1 MFQELLINFV
11 KFTNIIVYR
20 IEFDNARWS
29 DPRNSGCGSLVSGGL
44 GWERGKGLGDCGGGA
59 IR

>member
-1 MFQELLINFV
+1 MYEGHKKNMFQEHLINFI

-29 DPRNSGCGSLVSGGL
+29 DPRNSGGGSLVSGGL
-44 GWERGKGLGDCGGGA
+44 GWEGERV
-59 IR
+59 